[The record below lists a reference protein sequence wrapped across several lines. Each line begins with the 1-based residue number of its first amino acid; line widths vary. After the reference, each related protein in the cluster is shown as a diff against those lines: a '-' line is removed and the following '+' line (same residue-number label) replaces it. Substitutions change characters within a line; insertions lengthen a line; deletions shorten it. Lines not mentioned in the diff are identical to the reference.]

1 MSMKIGEPLIINLA
15 PTGTVPTKSMTPMVP
30 VTHDEIVDNIAQC
43 MELGVQIVH
52 LHARDENERHTCDP
66 EPYGR
71 LIESL
76 RKLPDGE
83 KLVICVTTTG
93 RHDSDFESRSRVLDL
108 DGSARPDTASLTISS
123 LNFARSASI
132 NEPDTVRQLA
142 QRMREKNIK
151 PELEVFD
158 IGMANLVSVLAK
170 EGLIQPP
177 YYVNILLGN
186 IAGAQ
191 PEPAQLSAILSAL
204 PANCII
210 SIAGLGM
217 FQLGANTFGLL
228 LADGVRVGIED
239 NIWLDQQR
247 TEYASNMALV
257 ERVVHLA
264 GQLERSIMDRASVR
278 HTLDLP
284 AKSI

>member
-1 MSMKIGEPLIINLA
+1 MNMKIGEPLIINLA

-43 MELGVQIVH
+43 MALGVQVVH
-52 LHARDENERHTCDP
+52 LHARDEHQQHTCDP
-66 EPYGR
+66 ETYGR

-76 RKLPDGE
+76 RKLPDGD

-93 RHDSDFESRSRVLDL
+93 RHDPGFESRARVLDL
-108 DGSARPDTASLTISS
+108 DGSARPDMASLTISS

-142 QRMREKNIK
+142 QRMLEKNIK

-170 EGLIQPP
+170 EGLVQPP

-191 PEPAQLSAILSAL
+191 PEPAQLAAIISAL
-204 PANCII
+204 PENCVI

-217 FQLGANTFGLL
+217 FQLGANAFGLL
-228 LADGVRVGIED
+228 LADGVRIGIED

-257 ERVVHLA
+257 ARVVRLA
-264 GQLERSIMDRASVR
+264 EQMERPVMDRASVR
-278 HTLDLP
+278 QKLGLP
-284 AKSI
+284 A